1 MFCILNDTSQTCH
14 SVSNGHCRHLF
25 HLLPGCYILFFLDL
39 PLFYSMTKDQKLAH
53 LKVKCLPL
61 SCRIK
66 AKLICVVSEVLIHSP
81 PSLLCICKLLV
92 FMQKTQS
99 FFAVLF
105 EMTSAAMTS
114 GSALFV
120 CPKYSVNT
128 VSLPCFVCFHQCKP
142 LFSLLRHLISTSS
155 RTLKSED
162 TLIDY
167 TNSVSVGFGT
177 A

>member
-1 MFCILNDTSQTCH
+1 MCSVRSPDT
-14 SVSNGHCRHLF
+14 F
-25 HLLPGCYILFFLDL
+25 
-39 PLFYSMTKDQKLAH
+39 
-53 LKVKCLPL
+53 
-61 SCRIK
+61 
-66 AKLICVVSEVLIHSP
+66 SP
-81 PSLLCICKLLV
+81 CLLCICKLLV

-114 GSALFV
+114 GSALLV

-128 VSLPCFVCFHQCKP
+128 VSLPRFVCFHQCKP

-155 RTLKSED
+155 RTLKTEY
-162 TLIDY
+162 TLMDY

>member
-1 MFCILNDTSQTCH
+1 MINTLWSQTCR
-14 SVSNGHCRHLF
+14 SVSNGHCRHLY

-39 PLFYSMTKDQKLAH
+39 PLFYYMTKDKKLAH
-53 LKVKCLPL
+53 SKVQCLPL

-66 AKLICVVSEVLIHSP
+66 AKPICVVSEVLIHP
-81 PSLLCICKLLV
+81 LPRLLCICKLLV

-105 EMTSAAMTS
+105 EMTSVAMAS
-114 GSALFV
+114 GSALLV
-120 CPKYSVNT
+120 CPKYSVNMF
-128 VSLPCFVCFHQCKP
+128 SLPRLVCFHQWKP
-142 LFSLLRHLISTSS
+142 LFSLLWHLISASS
-155 RTLKSED
+155 RTLKSEC

-167 TNSVSVGFGT
+167 TNSFSVGFGT